1 MPGKSQNRGRLTAY
15 CHPPTA
21 YSRRSGERR
30 GSPVILASRARVP
43 ARRGRV
49 NPAARAHV
57 QCLRPAGGVKVSG
70 PRDLRAHPRRVAAKG
85 SEDEK
90 TMGVW
95 ARLKRSLRAV
105 FGGIIEKTEDPEL
118 ILQQTI
124 RDMRDR
130 VPELNNSVA
139 QVMATEKLLAKN
151 KERLETQVVDLDS
164 KIRASGKMG
173 RDDIATAYIGQVQ
186 QGQLNLQKA
195 SQQLEHA
202 NLASKQALKARD
214 NYVLQMQRRTAEAM
228 QLINQSKQAKLQE
241 QLAQTMESFELGD
254 DASTSNEMRD
264 KIDRRAAAAEA
275 KMQLGAA
282 SVDTQMQDI
291 EREAMDMQL
300 QDKLLAYKRDM
311 GLLGTGTSA
320 PAPQALP
327 AEGETTSGGQNG
339 TGGGH
344 VS

>member
-1 MPGKSQNRGRLTAY
+1 
-15 CHPPTA
+15 
-21 YSRRSGERR
+21 
-30 GSPVILASRARVP
+30 
-43 ARRGRV
+43 
-49 NPAARAHV
+49 
-57 QCLRPAGGVKVSG
+57 
-70 PRDLRAHPRRVAAKG
+70 
-85 SEDEK
+85 
-90 TMGVW
+90 MGLW
-95 ARLKRSLRAV
+95 TRMKRSVRAL

-151 KERLETQVVDLDS
+151 KERLEGQVVDLDS
-164 KIRASGKMG
+164 KIRASVKMG
-173 RDDIATAYIGQVQ
+173 RDDIATAYIGQLQ
-186 QGQLNLQKA
+186 QAQVDLQKT

-241 QLAQTMESFELGD
+241 QLAQTMESFQLGD
-254 DASTSNEMRD
+254 DASTFNEMRD

-311 GLLGTGTSA
+311 GLLGTGNNVPT
-320 PAPQALP
+320 PQALP
-327 AEGETTSGGQNG
+327 AEGETSGGSNG
-339 TGGGH
+339 TGNGSRSG
-344 VS
+344 

>member
-1 MPGKSQNRGRLTAY
+1 
-15 CHPPTA
+15 
-21 YSRRSGERR
+21 
-30 GSPVILASRARVP
+30 
-43 ARRGRV
+43 
-49 NPAARAHV
+49 
-57 QCLRPAGGVKVSG
+57 
-70 PRDLRAHPRRVAAKG
+70 
-85 SEDEK
+85 
-90 TMGVW
+90 MGVW
-95 ARLKRSLRAV
+95 TRMKRSIRAL

-164 KIRASGKMG
+164 KIRASVKMG
-173 RDDIATAYIGQVQ
+173 RDDIATAYIGQLQ
-186 QGQLNLQKA
+186 QAQLDLQKT

-202 NLASKQALKARD
+202 GSASKQALKARD

-241 QLAQTMESFELGD
+241 QLAQTMESFQLGD
-254 DASTSNEMRD
+254 DASTFNEMRD

-282 SVDTQMQDI
+282 SVDNQMQEI
-291 EREAMDMQL
+291 EREALDMQL
-300 QDKLLAYKRDM
+300 ADKLLDYKRSM
-311 GLLGTGTSA
+311 GLLGAGADAAT
-320 PAPQALP
+320 PQALP
-327 AEGETTSGGQNG
+327 AEGETTSGQNG
-339 TGGGH
+339 TGGGGR
-344 VS
+344 SM

>member
-1 MPGKSQNRGRLTAY
+1 M
-15 CHPPTA
+15 
-21 YSRRSGERR
+21 
-30 GSPVILASRARVP
+30 
-43 ARRGRV
+43 
-49 NPAARAHV
+49 
-57 QCLRPAGGVKVSG
+57 
-70 PRDLRAHPRRVAAKG
+70 
-85 SEDEK
+85 
-90 TMGVW
+90 
-95 ARLKRSLRAV
+95 KRSMRAL

-164 KIRASGKMG
+164 KIRASVKMG
-173 RDDIATAYIGQVQ
+173 RDDIATAYIGQLQ
-186 QGQLNLQKA
+186 QAQLDLQKT

-254 DASTSNEMRD
+254 DASTFNEMRD

-311 GLLGTGTSA
+311 GLLGAGSDA
-320 PAPQALP
+320 PTPQALP
-327 AEGETTSGGQNG
+327 AEGETTTTGGQNG
-339 TGGGH
+339 TGGGR
-344 VS
+344 SS

>member
-1 MPGKSQNRGRLTAY
+1 
-15 CHPPTA
+15 
-21 YSRRSGERR
+21 
-30 GSPVILASRARVP
+30 
-43 ARRGRV
+43 
-49 NPAARAHV
+49 
-57 QCLRPAGGVKVSG
+57 
-70 PRDLRAHPRRVAAKG
+70 
-85 SEDEK
+85 
-90 TMGVW
+90 MGIW
-95 ARLKRSLRAV
+95 TRMKRSMRAL

-164 KIRASGKMG
+164 KIRASVKMG
-173 RDDIATAYIGQVQ
+173 RDDIATAYIGQLQ
-186 QGQLNLQKA
+186 QAQVDLQKT

-202 NLASKQALKARD
+202 GSASKQALKARD
-214 NYVLQMQRRTAEAM
+214 IYVLQMQRRTAEAM
-228 QLINQSKQAKLQE
+228 QLINASKQAKLQE
-241 QLAQTMESFELGD
+241 QLAQTMESFQLGD
-254 DASTSNEMRD
+254 DASTFNEMRD

-282 SVDTQMQDI
+282 NVDTQMQDI

-311 GLLGTGTSA
+311 GLLGSGGAAT
-320 PAPQALP
+320 PQALP
-327 AEGETTSGGQNG
+327 AEGETTSGSQNG

-344 VS
+344 TS